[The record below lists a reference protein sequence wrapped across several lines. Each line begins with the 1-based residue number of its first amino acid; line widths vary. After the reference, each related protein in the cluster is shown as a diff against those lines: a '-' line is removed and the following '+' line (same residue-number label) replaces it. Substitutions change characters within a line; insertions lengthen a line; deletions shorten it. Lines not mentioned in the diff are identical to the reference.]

1 MPASTI
7 IAKVD
12 EDDKRDF
19 SAFCSSVGLNVS
31 SAINIFIKAVL
42 RERRIPFMIAQNT
55 DPFQS
60 RENQAY
66 VMKSVQE
73 LREGKGKPHE
83 LIEPED

>member
-1 MPASTI
+1 MPAATI

-42 RERRIPFMIAQNT
+42 RERRIPFMISQHT
-55 DPFQS
+55 DPFYS
-60 RENQAY
+60 PENQAY
-66 VMKSVQE
+66 VMKSVKE

-83 LIEPED
+83 LIEPEE